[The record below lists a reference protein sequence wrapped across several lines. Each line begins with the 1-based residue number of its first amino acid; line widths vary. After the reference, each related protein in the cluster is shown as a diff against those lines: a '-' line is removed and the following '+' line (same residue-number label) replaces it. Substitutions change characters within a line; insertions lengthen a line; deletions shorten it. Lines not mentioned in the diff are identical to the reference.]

1 MNNQTKPESLAF
13 FDNWAEQSL
22 LALDNAKEQ
31 GRKIVGA
38 FCTYAP
44 LEIIRAAGAIPVSLC
59 GKRQEPISEAERIL
73 PANLCPLIKSSFGYA
88 VTQSCPFY
96 NASDIIIGET
106 TCDGK
111 KKMFEI
117 LRKMKPF
124 YLLHLPYSQTD
135 PAALDLWKDQVR
147 AMKQFMEDK
156 TGKIISREDLQDHI
170 LIYNKQRRLLRA
182 IAWLMADHQ
191 VPVKGMDLLPVFESS
206 SFVVDMAGYIKA
218 LEELFQ
224 DLSELKDSGFSACAE
239 NTPRVLLTGCPIGKG
254 SEKVLRLVEESG
266 GVVVCMENCTGI
278 KSFDLLVEEQGGPY
292 HNLALRYLRTPC
304 SCMTPNQGRFDLV
317 RLLAREFKVDG
328 IIDQTWQFCHTYNV
342 ETSSIQDMAA
352 STLGLPFMHIDTDYS
367 DNDTE
372 QLRTRVEAF
381 LEMIR

>member
-1 MNNQTKPESLAF
+1 MNQTSKPKSLSLF
-13 FDNWAEQSL
+13 ENWGEQSL

-31 GRKIVGA
+31 RQKIVGA

-59 GKRQEPISEAERIL
+59 GKRQEPISEAERVL

-88 VTQSCPFY
+88 VTETCPFY

-117 LRKMKPF
+117 LQKMKPF
-124 YLLHLPYSQTD
+124 FLLHLPYSQTD
-135 PAALDLWKDQVR
+135 AAALDLWKNQVE
-147 AMKQFMEDK
+147 AMKVFMQEQ
-156 TGKIISREDLQDHI
+156 TGRKITADDLQQQI
-170 LIYNKQRRLLRA
+170 LKYNAQRRLLKA
-182 IAWLMADHQ
+182 IAEMMADHPI
-191 VPVKGMDLLPVFESS
+191 PVKGMDLLPVFESS
-206 SFVVDMAGYIKA
+206 SFVVDMDSYRHN
-218 LEELFQ
+218 LETLLHE
-224 DLSELKDSGFSACAE
+224 LSELKKTGQSAVPQNA
-239 NTPRVLLTGCPIGKG
+239 PRVLMTGCPVGKG

-278 KSFDLLVEEQGGPY
+278 KSFDLLVEEQGDPY
-292 HNLALRYLRTPC
+292 HNLALRYLLTPC
-304 SCMTPNQGRFDLV
+304 SCMTPNQGRFNLV
-317 RLLAREFKVDG
+317 SKLAQRFNVDG

-342 ETSSIQDMAA
+342 ESSSIQDLAA
-352 STLGLPFMHIDTDYS
+352 NTMDLPFMHIDTDYS

-372 QLRTRVEAF
+372 QLRTRIEAF
-381 LEMIR
+381 LEMIN

>member
-1 MNNQTKPESLAF
+1 MNKQAKPESLAF
-13 FDNWAEQSL
+13 FNNWAEQSL
-22 LALDNAKEQ
+22 LALDMAKEQ
-31 GRKIVGA
+31 SQLIVGA

-44 LEIIRAAGAIPVSLC
+44 LEIIRAAGAVPVSLC

-88 VTQSCPFY
+88 VTETCPFY
-96 NASDIIIGET
+96 NASDILIGET

-117 LRKMKPF
+117 LKKLKPF

-135 PAALDLWKDQVR
+135 PAALALWKDQVWS
-147 AMKQFMEDK
+147 MKLFMEK
-156 TGKIISREDLQDHI
+156 QTGKNITQQDLQHQI
-170 LIYNKQRRLLRA
+170 LKYNEQRRLLKS
-182 IAWLMADHQ
+182 IAWLMADHP

-206 SFVVDMAGYIKA
+206 SFVVDMARYIQS
-218 LEELFQ
+218 LENLFK
-224 DLSELKDSGFSACAE
+224 DLSELKKSGFSACPE
-239 NTPRVLLTGCPIGKG
+239 NAPRILLTGCPIGKG
-254 SEKVLRLVEESG
+254 SEKVLRLIEECG

-278 KSFDLLVEEQGGPY
+278 KSFDLLVEEQGDPY

-317 RLLAREFKVDG
+317 RQLAQEFKVNG

-342 ETSSIQDMAA
+342 ESNSIQDMAA
-352 STLGLPFMHIDTDYS
+352 NTLNLPFMHIDTDYS

-372 QLRTRVEAF
+372 QLRTRIEAF
-381 LEMIR
+381 LEMIS